1 LIVLQRPRVHVAQCY
16 ADISALIKRTQQV
29 MNNDD

>member
-1 LIVLQRPRVHVAQCY
+1 LIVLQRPRFHVAQSY
-16 ADISALIKRTQQV
+16 SDISALITRTQQV